1 MNRRPIIS
9 IHDPPPN
16 EEDMPINGSA
26 ASANGRNGSGQNQS
40 GSAASTNGRNGSGQN
55 QSGSYIKNI
64 DGSCG
69 VTKLQTIRFDERKY
83 CYETSPTANV
93 MSAHPKTFYINESM
107 RLYHSKY
114 VRLPFAIP

>member
-1 MNRRPIIS
+1 MEKADYFEQCRKKTFDNLYKVGDIVVLEKIDNIPQF
-9 IHDPPPN
+9 
-16 EEDMPINGSA
+16 
-26 ASANGRNGSGQNQS
+26 GRI
-40 GSAASTNGRNGSGQN
+40 
-55 QSGSYIKNI
+55 YIKNI